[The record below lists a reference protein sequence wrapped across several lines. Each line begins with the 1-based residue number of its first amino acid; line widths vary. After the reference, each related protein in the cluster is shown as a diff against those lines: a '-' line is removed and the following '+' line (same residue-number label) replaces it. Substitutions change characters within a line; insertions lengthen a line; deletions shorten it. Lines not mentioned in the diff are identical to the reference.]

1 MLFHKKQ
8 CELITQKRGKIMTNT
23 ITMTNKDKLEKA
35 ISSSSFSV
43 VSNSIAATSKALNG
57 DAYGFDIAM
66 FEVDKE
72 LKELFLDKKVKGLGF
87 NLCNET
93 ASNNISLFNT
103 YLVAI
108 KALNNDIKKC
118 RKIATYDYIK
128 GCKAVAVNTLQ
139 ASMKETFKAIEIIRV
154 SIIKENF
161 ETCKKEF
168 SNMFNIELSETS
180 FDKMGYLIMTKT
192 TSNELGVFSEKGFSI
207 LFMSLMVRAFALCGC
222 SVENSCKLNLCSVI
236 GKVREV
242 SKEDYNSL
250 VTYDKPMMGFTKT
263 IIDAFDMKRY
273 QGDNFKLETAQKAV
287 GKKVNKYFVVTPE
300 NVSVYDIV
308 KDIKL
313 ALKPK
318 EKKAKKKKATT
329 PKKTTPKK
337 TPKKKA
343 TTKKTTTPKK
353 TETSTK
359 ETNK

>member
-1 MLFHKKQ
+1 
-8 CELITQKRGKIMTNT
+8 MTNT
-23 ITMTNKDKLEKA
+23 NTSTNTNTNRLEKA
-35 ISSSSFSV
+35 VSSSSFNV
-43 VSNSIAATSKALNG
+43 VNGSIASVDKELNG
-57 DAYGFDIAM
+57 NAYGFDVAM
-66 FEVDKE
+66 LQVDKE

-87 NLCNET
+87 NLCNEI
-93 ASNNISLFNT
+93 ASRNISLFNT
-103 YLVAI
+103 YLVAV

-128 GCKAVAVNTLQ
+128 GCKVVAVNTLQ
-139 ASMKETFKAIEIIRV
+139 VSMKETFKAIEIIRL
-154 SIIKENF
+154 SIVKDSF

-192 TSNELGVFSEKGFSI
+192 TSNELGVFSEKGFSV
-207 LFMSLMVRAFALCGC
+207 LFMALMIRAFALCGC
-222 SVENSCKLNLCSVI
+222 SVKNSCKLNLCNVI
-236 GKVREV
+236 GKVKEV
-242 SKEDYNSL
+242 SPEDYNNL
-250 VTYDKPMMGFTKT
+250 VTYDKPMLGFVKD
-263 IIDAFDMKRY
+263 IIDTFEIKHY
-273 QGDNFKLETAQKAV
+273 QGDKFTLEKAQKAV
-287 GKKVNKYFVVTPE
+287 SKKVNKFFVVTPE
-300 NVSVYDIV
+300 NVDTSDIV

-318 EKKAKKKKATT
+318 EKKAKKKKT
-329 PKKTTPKK
+329 TTPKK

>member
-1 MLFHKKQ
+1 
-8 CELITQKRGKIMTNT
+8 MTNT
-23 ITMTNKDKLEKA
+23 ITMTSKDRLEKA

-43 VSNSIAATSKALNG
+43 VSNSIATTSKALNG
-57 DAYGFDIAM
+57 DAYGFDVAM
-66 FEVDKE
+66 LQVDKE
-72 LKELFLDKKVKGLGF
+72 LKELFLDKKVKGLKF
-87 NLCNET
+87 NLCNEI
-93 ASNNISLFNT
+93 ASNNIALFNT
-103 YLVAI
+103 YLVAV
-108 KALNNDIKKC
+108 KALNNDVKKC

-128 GCKAVAVNTLQ
+128 GCKAAAVNTLQ

-154 SIIKENF
+154 AIIKEDL
-161 ETCKKEF
+161 ETAKKQFRDMF
-168 SNMFNIELSETS
+168 SIELTETS

-192 TSNELGVFSEKGFSI
+192 TSNELGVFSEKGFSV
-207 LFMSLMVRAFALCGC
+207 LFMALMIRAFTLCGC
-222 SVENSCKLNLCSVI
+222 SVENSCKLNLCSII

-242 SKEDYNSL
+242 SKDDYDNL
-250 VTYDKPMMGFTKT
+250 LTYNKPMLGFVKD
-263 IIDAFDMKRY
+263 IIDVFDMKRY
-273 QGDNFKLETAQKAV
+273 KGDNFKLETAQKAV

-308 KDIKL
+308 NSIKT

-318 EKKAKKKKATT
+318 EKKAKKKKTT
-329 PKKTTPKK
+329 